1 MHFMLFNYKYTNS
14 YYNIGTEL
22 MQNFLCIVYFV
33 DFMVTQG
40 FFRQRQGAAQTATP
54 CHLDI
59 ECGITRL

>member
-1 MHFMLFNYKYTNS
+1 MLFNYKYTNS

-22 MQNFLCIVYFV
+22 MQIFLCIVHFV
-33 DFMVTQG
+33 DFLVTRG
-40 FFRQRQGAAQTATP
+40 IFRQRQGAAQTATP

>member
-1 MHFMLFNYKYTNS
+1 MLFNYKYTNS
-14 YYNIGTEL
+14 YYNIETEL

-59 ECGITRL
+59 